1 MVVDV
6 NVKKIVGLLAIAFLL
21 FFVITQPA
29 SAAGVVQSILA
40 TLRDAA
46 ESIAAFFRSLF

>member
-1 MVVDV
+1 M
-6 NVKKIVGLLAIAFLL
+6 NVKKIVGFLAIAFLL

-29 SAAGVVQSILA
+29 AAAAVVQSILG

-46 ESIAAFFRSLF
+46 QAIASFFRTLF